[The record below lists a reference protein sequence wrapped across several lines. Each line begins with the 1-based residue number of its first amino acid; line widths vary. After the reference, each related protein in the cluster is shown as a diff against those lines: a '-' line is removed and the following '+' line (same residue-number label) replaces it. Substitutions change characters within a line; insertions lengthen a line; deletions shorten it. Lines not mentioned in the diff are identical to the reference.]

1 MSGYNKKDWI
11 FYGRLKRHLVQ
22 VFHFVQSGRVM
33 IRLNT
38 EGLLEELLVPPAS
51 SQSFSFF
58 IDDELCELKVVYDA
72 KKNAFDYVFES
83 HRYSTSRIGRWY
95 KQQDWLNVA
104 KIAGGI
110 LFALAIISPIMYY
123 ILHKEYTQNQLLTGM
138 TTMAQIFSLE
148 RTDAKHGALARYNY
162 SFGEQSFNQT
172 AVVWYNNIN
181 KQYETPNGLPIK
193 QGSSF
198 AVLVEPDQPTNNRLL
213 FDQPTEQELIK
224 IKIATR
230 ELCVKNSG
238 NPNTEQAMIYCDC
251 QIRFLHEQYGTEGLA
266 QLYHQQIPSVQ
277 NPHYNTTSYG
287 NFMTKA
293 GIKEILELCNKTVG
307 GK

>member
-1 MSGYNKKDWI
+1 MSGYNKKDWV

-38 EGLLEELLVPPAS
+38 EALLEELLVPPAS

-72 KKNAFDYVFES
+72 KKNAFDYIFES

-95 KQQDWLNVA
+95 KQQDWLDVA
-104 KIAGGI
+104 KIAAGI
-110 LFALAIISPIMYY
+110 VFALAIILPIMYY
-123 ILHKEYTQNQLLTGM
+123 ILHKERTQNQLLTGM
-138 TTMAQIFSLE
+138 TATAQILNLE

-172 AVVWYNNIN
+172 AAVWYNNIS

-198 AVLVEPDQPTNNRLL
+198 AVLVEPDEPTNNRLL
-213 FDQPTEQELIK
+213 FDQPTEQELVT

-238 NPNTEQAMIYCDC
+238 NPNTAEAMMYCDC
-251 QIRFLHEQYGTEGLA
+251 QIRFLYEQYGTESLA
-266 QLYHQQIPSVQ
+266 QLYHQQISSVQ

-287 NFMTKA
+287 NFMAKA
-293 GIKEILELCNKTVG
+293 GVKEVLEQCNKTVI